1 MIKEFLTIKEAAEL
15 VGVCKNTMYK
25 EANNPRFP
33 LRRTSP
39 RGKILI
45 NRQKLID
52 YFSNQALSAKA
63 RRRRKCKLRLS
74 HGNIKYRFRK
84 VQPLWRR
91 IQTVYNL

>member
-1 MIKEFLTIKEAAEL
+1 MSKEFITIKEAAEL

-45 NRQKLID
+45 NRQKLIE
-52 YFSNQALSAKA
+52 YF
-63 RRRRKCKLRLS
+63 CK
-74 HGNIKYRFRK
+74 NA
-84 VQPLWRR
+84 
-91 IQTVYNL
+91 